1 MTIRADIP
9 LELNLLPLFL
19 LDNQRYELDNQS

>member
-19 LDNQRYELDNQS
+19 FPSAAGDYNQS

>member
-9 LELNLLPLFL
+9 LELNLLLLFL
-19 LDNQRYELDNQS
+19 LPSAAGDYNQS

>member
-9 LELNLLPLFL
+9 LELNLLPLL
-19 LDNQRYELDNQS
+19 LLPSAAGDDNQS